1 MKKKELDDDKTFR
14 DEIDNLV
21 TLQDALFQL
30 VKSPAKT
37 FSPNVSES
45 EIEKTKLVYTIGPN
59 TIMKKNKRKMKG
71 FDKKENTILF
81 QAEQFEN
88 IEELEKKMDQMMK
101 SEGAKKFQCLTCGK
115 ISSKR
120 SHMREHIEIHFE
132 GLNFP
137 CHICDKPFT
146 SRASL
151 RNHHTMK
158 RCTGFDSIK
167 DLDRKICEMM
177 KRESDKRFRCLTC
190 GKMAKNRGH
199 MQEHIEQHIEGLNI
213 PCPQCEKS
221 FRSRGSRRKHIRNLH
236 SPC

>member
-1 MKKKELDDDKTFR
+1 
-14 DEIDNLV
+14 
-21 TLQDALFQL
+21 
-30 VKSPAKT
+30 
-37 FSPNVSES
+37 
-45 EIEKTKLVYTIGPN
+45 
-59 TIMKKNKRKMKG
+59 
-71 FDKKENTILF
+71 
-81 QAEQFEN
+81 
-88 IEELEKKMDQMMK
+88 MK

-177 KRESDKRFRCLTC
+177 ERESDGRFRCLTC

-236 SPC
+236 SPCWMLQYQYAKQAQKHGNYTVIISTDTKRSSFFSGKIALYWLQWTFNAIVMYRHSILSVIQPRNMPKKLKNDI